1 MSAGIHNFSDIGK
14 LNKVLMHRID
24 HEVEGIVPGNLE
36 VMLFDDI
43 PYLAAAQK
51 EYDRYIEILQKNG
64 VEVRFYVDE
73 TAKAIGNEEVKKDF
87 VNDFL
92 DAGNLRSAEIREI
105 LYDYLIKKDPVDLVK
120 TVITGVKKA
129 DVPAASTVSLADYI
143 FADNLYYMNP
153 MPNLYFAKDPAVCI
167 GEGVCVN
174 HMWSEARRR
183 ESLLMRYIRKYNKDI
198 AGEEAALWYDFD
210 DAGTLEGGDVMLLN
224 AETMIIGLSQ
234 RTSALGIQ
242 ALAKKALGESGFK
255 KIIVFDIPKRRAFM
269 HLDTVFTMIDYDKFT
284 IHSEIL
290 DAVGIYEIY
299 LDKDGEVR
307 FTTITDSMADML
319 CKLLGVPA
327 VNLIHV
333 GGNDS
338 MAAQREQWNDGNNTL
353 CIEPGKII
361 TYDRNY
367 ITNNV
372 LENNGLEVLT
382 VPSAE
387 LSRGRGGPGCMV
399 CSLNRDDL

>member
-1 MSAGIHNFSDIGK
+1 MKGIHNYSDIGK
-14 LNKVLMHRID
+14 LNRVLMHRID
-24 HEVEGIVPGNLE
+24 HEVEGIVPDNLE
-36 VMLFDDI
+36 WMLFDDI
-43 PYLAAAQK
+43 PYLTAAQK
-51 EYDRYIEILQKNG
+51 EYDRYIQILENNG

-73 TAKAIGNEEVKKDF
+73 AAKAIEDPEIKKAF
-87 VNDFL
+87 INDYL
-92 DAGNLRSAEIREI
+92 DTSGLRSAEIREI
-105 LYDYLIKKDPVDLVK
+105 LYDYLIGKPVKELVQ
-120 TVITGVKKA
+120 TVITGVKKSE
-129 DVPAASTVSLADYI
+129 VPAASTVSLADYI

-153 MPNLYFAKDPAVCI
+153 MPNLYFAKDPAGCI
-167 GEGVCVN
+167 GEGVCIN

-183 ESLLMRYIRKYNKDI
+183 ESLLMKYISRYNKEI
-198 AGEEAALWYDFD
+198 AGDDVKVWYDFD
-210 DAGTLEGGDVMLLN
+210 DPGTLEGGDIMLLN

-284 IHSEIL
+284 IHNEIL

-319 CKLLGVPA
+319 KKLLGVPA

-353 CIEPGKII
+353 CLEPGKII